1 MIRRTKILDSHEIK
15 LKINRLAWEIY
26 EDNLSQEKIILIGE
40 TNRLKILKDS
50 LKMMGMKKLILDL
63 RSNPGGYLHVANKI
77 CDEFLKANELI
88 VYTEG
93 DKRGKLEYHA
103 TSTGN
108 LEETEIAVLINEGS
122 ASASE
127 IVAGAIQDNDRGII
141 IGKRSFGKGLV
152 QEQIILND
160 GSVIRLTTQRYFTP
174 SGRCIQT
181 QYRNA
186 TNNNKIDSL
195 KYFTKEGRI
204 VYGGGGINPDL
215 IIYDDSSENYSQ
227 INQLLY
233 SGIINDFCLDY
244 SINLRK
250 NKINNYTQ
258 INVSNLYNKFILNA
272 KKKNQNLEINLGETE
287 LKFLKNL
294 LLATTARNIWGSNIY
309 HQIISE
315 EDKYVQKAITK
326 LSLIN

>member
-1 MIRRTKILDSHEIK
+1 
-15 LKINRLAWEIY
+15 
-26 EDNLSQEKIILIGE
+26 
-40 TNRLKILKDS
+40 
-50 LKMMGMKKLILDL
+50 MKKLILDL

-160 GSVIRLTTQRYFTP
+160 
-174 SGRCIQT
+174 
-181 QYRNA
+181 A
-186 TNNNKIDSL
+186 
-195 KYFTKEGRI
+195 
-204 VYGGGGINPDL
+204 
-215 IIYDDSSENYSQ
+215 
-227 INQLLY
+227 
-233 SGIINDFCLDY
+233 
-244 SINLRK
+244 
-250 NKINNYTQ
+250 
-258 INVSNLYNKFILNA
+258 
-272 KKKNQNLEINLGETE
+272 
-287 LKFLKNL
+287 
-294 LLATTARNIWGSNIY
+294 
-309 HQIISE
+309 
-315 EDKYVQKAITK
+315 
-326 LSLIN
+326 